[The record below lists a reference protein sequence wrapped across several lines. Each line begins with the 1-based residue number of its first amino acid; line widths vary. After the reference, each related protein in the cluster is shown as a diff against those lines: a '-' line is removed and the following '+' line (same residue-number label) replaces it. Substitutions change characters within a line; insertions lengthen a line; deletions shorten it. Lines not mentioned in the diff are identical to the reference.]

1 MTTPESATTRA
12 MKTRL
17 APSPT
22 GLLHFGNIR
31 TALFNVLAA
40 RKFGGTFLLRI
51 EDTDLERSRPEFV
64 EALYRDLRWLGLDW
78 QEGGD
83 AGGPAGP
90 YLQSQRTAIY
100 DEHLRRLDA
109 RGLVYPCFCSAAELE
124 ISRKLQAQAG
134 RPPRYSGK
142 CSHLKPDEQAAKL
155 AQGLEHTIRFRMPK
169 GVTIEFEDLVR
180 GAQKFAADDIGD
192 FIVRRSDGTYAF
204 FYVNAL
210 DDALMGVTHVLRG
223 EDHLA
228 NTPRQLALLSALGLP
243 APVYGHISLI
253 VDGRG
258 APLSKRSGS
267 KSVEELREQGYL
279 PEAVNNY
286 LARLGHRVD
295 SPHALSLDQ
304 LAAGF
309 EFSQLG
315 RSPARYDPAQLLHW
329 QAQAVKESGDA
340 ALADWLRPAVGA
352 IVPEGALPAFA
363 RAVKGNVTFPA
374 DAVLWA
380 QILYTDPL
388 AMAEDAQA
396 TLAQAPQKLFRAALD
411 AFAPGKDYATFAAA
425 VRAAAGVQGKAL
437 FMPLR
442 AALTGQLKGP
452 EMADVFALMDPERAR
467 RRIAAQILTVDID

>member
-1 MTTPESATTRA
+1 MTTPESATPRA
-12 MKTRL
+12 IKTRL

-40 RKFGGTFLLRI
+40 KKFGGRFLLRI
-51 EDTDLERSRPEFV
+51 EDTDLERSRLEFV

-83 AGGPAGP
+83 VGGPAGP

-100 DEHLRRLDA
+100 DEHLRRLESEG
-109 RGLVYPCFCSAAELE
+109 RVYPCFCSATELE
-124 ISRKLQAQAG
+124 VSRKLQAQAG
-134 RPPRYSGK
+134 QPPRYSGK

-155 AQGLEHTIRFRMPK
+155 AQGLDHTVRFRMPR
-169 GVTIEFEDLVR
+169 GVAIEFDDLVR
-180 GAQKFAADDIGD
+180 GPQKFSADDIGD

-210 DDALMGVTHVLRG
+210 DDALMAVTHVLRG
-223 EDHLA
+223 EDHLT
-228 NTPRQLALLSALGLP
+228 NTPRQLALLDAFGLP

-258 APLSKRSGS
+258 APLSKRTGS
-267 KSVEELREQGYL
+267 KSVEQLREQGYL

-286 LARLGHRVD
+286 LARLGHHVD
-295 SPHALSLDQ
+295 SAHALSVDQ
-304 LAAGF
+304 LAAAF

-315 RSPARYDPAQLLHW
+315 RSPARYDPTQLLHW
-329 QAQAVKESGDA
+329 QAQAVKERDEA
-340 ALADWLRPAVGA
+340 DLAEWLRPAVGA
-352 IVPEGALPAFA
+352 IVPDAELARFA
-363 RAVKGNVTFPA
+363 RAVKGNVTFPG

-380 QILYTDPL
+380 QVLYADPL
-388 AMAEDAQA
+388 QVDPDAQTA
-396 TLAQAPQKLFRAALD
+396 LAQAPQELFRAALD
-411 AFAPGKDYATFAAA
+411 AVAPGKDYARFAAD
-425 VRAAAGVQGKAL
+425 VKQAAGVQGRAL

-442 AALTGQLKGP
+442 AALTGQMKGP
-452 EMADVFALMDPERAR
+452 EMADVFALMDPERTR
-467 RRIAAQILTVDID
+467 RRIAAQVLSADID

>member
-1 MTTPESATTRA
+1 MTTPDSATTRA

-51 EDTDLERSRPEFV
+51 EDTDLERSRTEFV

-134 RPPRYSGK
+134 QPPRYSGK

-155 AQGLEHTIRFRMPK
+155 AQGLEHTVRFRMPK

-223 EDHLA
+223 EDHLT
-228 NTPRQLALLSALGLP
+228 NTPRQLALLQAFGLR

-258 APLSKRSGS
+258 APLSKRTGS
-267 KSVEELREQGYL
+267 RSVEELREQGYL

-286 LARLGHRVD
+286 LGRLGHHVD
-295 SPHALSLDQ
+295 SPHALGVDE
-304 LAAGF
+304 LAEAF
-309 EFSQLG
+309 DFSHLG
-315 RSPARYDPAQLLHW
+315 RSPARFDPAQLMHW
-329 QAQAVKESGDA
+329 QAQAVKERSDA
-340 ALADWLRPAVGA
+340 ALAEWLRPAVGA
-352 IVPEGALPAFA
+352 IVPEGELDGFA
-363 RAVKGNVTFPA
+363 RAVKGNVMFPA

-380 QILYTDPL
+380 QVLYTDPL
-388 AMAEDAQA
+388 PLAEDAQA
-396 TLAQAPQKLFRAALD
+396 ALAQAPQRLFRAALD
-411 AFAPGKDYATFAAA
+411 ALAPGKDYATFTAD
-425 VRAAAGVQGKAL
+425 VRAAAGLQGRAL

-452 EMADVFALMDPERAR
+452 EMAEVFALMDAERTR
-467 RRIAAQILTVDID
+467 RRIAAQILSVDID

>member
-1 MTTPESATTRA
+1 

-40 RKFGGTFLLRI
+40 RKHGGSFLLRI
-51 EDTDLERSRPEFV
+51 EDTDVERSRAEFV
-64 EALYRDLRWLGLDW
+64 DALYRDLRWLGLDW

-83 AGGPAGP
+83 LDGPAGP

-100 DEHLRRLDA
+100 DEHLRRLDG

-134 RPPRYSGK
+134 QPPRYSGK

-169 GVTIEFEDLVR
+169 GVAIEFVDLVR

-192 FIVRRSDGTYAF
+192 FIVRRSDGSYAF

-210 DDALMGVTHVLRG
+210 DDALMGVSHVLRG
-223 EDHLA
+223 EDHLT
-228 NTPRQLALLSALGLP
+228 NTPRQLALLEAFALP

-258 APLSKRSGS
+258 APLSKRTGS
-267 KSVEELREQGYL
+267 RSVEELREQGYL

-286 LARLGHRVD
+286 LARLGHHVD

-309 EFSQLG
+309 DFSQLG

-329 QAQAVKESGDA
+329 QAQAVKERDDA
-340 ALADWLRPAVGA
+340 ELADWLRPAVGA
-352 IVPEGALPAFA
+352 VVPEGELPAFA
-363 RAVKGNVTFPA
+363 RAVKGNITFPA

-380 QILYTDPL
+380 RVLYADPL
-388 AMAEDAQA
+388 RIEPDAQA
-396 TLAQAPQKLFRAALD
+396 ALAQAPQKLFRAALD
-411 AFAPGKDYATFAAA
+411 ALSPGQDYAAFAAA
-425 VRAAAGVQGKAL
+425 VRAAADVQGKAL

-452 EMADVFALMDPERAR
+452 EMADVFALMDCDRAR

>member
-1 MTTPESATTRA
+1 

-51 EDTDLERSRPEFV
+51 EDTDLERSRAEFV
-64 EALYRDLRWLGLDW
+64 AALYRDLRWLGLDW

-100 DEHLRRLDA
+100 DDRLRQLDA
-109 RGLVYPCFCSAAELE
+109 RGLVYPCFCTAAELE

-134 RPPRYSGK
+134 QPPRYSGK
-142 CSHLKPDEQAAKL
+142 CSHLKPDEQAAKR
-155 AQGLEHTIRFRMPK
+155 AQGLEHTIRFRMPR
-169 GVTIEFEDLVR
+169 GVAIEFDDLVR
-180 GAQKFAADDIGD
+180 GAQRFAADDIGD
-192 FIVRRSDGTYAF
+192 FIVRRSDGSYAF

-223 EDHLA
+223 EDHLT
-228 NTPRQLALLSALGLP
+228 NTPRQLALLEAFGLP
-243 APVYGHISLI
+243 APAYGHISLI

-258 APLSKRSGS
+258 APLSKRTGS

-286 LARLGHRVD
+286 LARLGHHVE
-295 SPHALSLDQ
+295 SPHALALDR
-304 LAAGF
+304 LAEAF
-309 EFSQLG
+309 EFSHLG

-329 QAQAVKESGDA
+329 QAQAVKERGDA
-340 ALADWLRPAVGA
+340 ALAEWLRPAVGA
-352 IVPEGALPAFA
+352 IVPAGELEAFA
-363 RAVKGNVTFPA
+363 RAVRGNVTFPA

-380 QILYTDPL
+380 QVLYTDPL
-388 AMAEDAQA
+388 VVADDAQA
-396 TLAQAPQKLFRAALD
+396 ALAQAPQKLFRAALD
-411 AFAPGKDYATFAAA
+411 ALSPGQDYAAFAAE

-452 EMADVFALMDPERAR
+452 EMAEVFALMDPERAR